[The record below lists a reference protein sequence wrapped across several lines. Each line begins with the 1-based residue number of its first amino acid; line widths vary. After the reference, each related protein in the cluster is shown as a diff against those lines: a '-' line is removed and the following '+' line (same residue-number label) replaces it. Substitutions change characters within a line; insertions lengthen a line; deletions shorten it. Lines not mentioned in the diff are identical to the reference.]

1 MSITSKGVKRRNFWV
16 FGNFL
21 GTFVIFV
28 FERRKCRNNYL
39 IEMRTNKMLVNKEFK
54 FDAAHLLPNHK
65 GQCKNLHG
73 HTYKLIVTCEGTE
86 QITGTS
92 EGMIMDFS
100 DLKSIVQTGI
110 IDKFDH
116 AFIIGTDSEV
126 EKDVAAV
133 LKKHDLKMLRLEKRS
148 TAENMAKYIFSKL
161 KQLLVPYKIRL
172 VEIVLFETSTSF
184 VRCSEE

>member
-1 MSITSKGVKRRNFWV
+1 
-16 FGNFL
+16 
-21 GTFVIFV
+21 
-28 FERRKCRNNYL
+28 
-39 IEMRTNKMLVNKEFK
+39 MLVNKEFK

-73 HTYKLIVTCEGTE
+73 HTYKLIVTCKGAE

-100 DLKSIVQTGI
+100 DLKSVVQAQI
-110 IDKFDH
+110 IDEFDH
-116 AFIIGTDSEV
+116 AFIVGTDLEV
-126 EKDVAAV
+126 EKDIALV
-133 LKKHDLKMLRLEKRS
+133 LGKHDLKMLRLKKRR
-148 TAENMAKYIFSKL
+148 TAENIGKYIFEKL
-161 KQLLVPYKIRL
+161 KQCLIPYKITL